1 MGIQIQFLKG
11 MKEQLNSLQETLNS
25 VKKDVSEINND
36 VKFLIGK
43 SIPELL

>member
-11 MKEQLNSLQETLNS
+11 MKEQLSSLQETLNS
-25 VKKDVSEINND
+25 VKKDVSEIKND